1 MREIWETP
9 FGNAHLKIDR
19 ANKHIADIE
28 ERLGA
33 SSDRYG
39 PSLHMDI
46 KTGEQFL
53 YYSPTDRTLRSDIAL
68 MVGDAIHN
76 LRSALDIVWGGTV
89 HALGNRDASK
99 YRKFPIDPKGTR
111 EKLNST
117 LTKSAE
123 IPESSPVIRLMLDGV
138 KCYKGG
144 DPDILALHNLD
155 IDDKHHLL
163 IPMLTVSGV
172 DGVELEHEDGTVNRL
187 TIMLIRPNFY
197 RERVPLNSKIKNH
210 GEVRFEITFRE
221 GAPLENLEVIPSLKR
236 LSWKTKKIVRLLQRE
251 AQPHYRP

>member
-1 MREIWETP
+1 
-9 FGNAHLKIDR
+9 
-19 ANKHIADIE
+19 
-28 ERLGA
+28 
-33 SSDRYG
+33 
-39 PSLHMDI
+39 
-46 KTGEQFL
+46 
-53 YYSPTDRTLRSDIAL
+53 
-68 MVGDAIHN
+68 
-76 LRSALDIVWGGTV
+76 
-89 HALGNRDASK
+89 
-99 YRKFPIDPKGTR
+99 
-111 EKLNST
+111 
-117 LTKSAE
+117 
-123 IPESSPVIRLMLDGV
+123 MLDGV